1 MEMTKDIS
9 LELFQTLL
17 NTIKKNGYEST
28 LKMLKTTSNEI
39 EIDDE
44 TILQVVQ
51 IVCDE
56 FTLDV
61 NDLIYDRY
69 VRGEHKYAIGFCLY
83 YLYQDYSLGDLQKK
97 GLFKYKDKSVLSRYR
112 QLIDK
117 LDSKHKADM
126 PYLKIKDKLDKKIYE
141 IKK

>member
-1 MEMTKDIS
+1 MTKDIS

-97 GLFKYKDKSVLSRYR
+97 VFSNTR
-112 QLIDK
+112 I
-117 LDSKHKADM
+117 KAF
-126 PYLKIKDKLDKKIYE
+126 
-141 IKK
+141 

>member
-1 MEMTKDIS
+1 MTKDIS